1 MEGVRILHPL
11 KIVPVGIALG
21 SNEGDR
27 LQNLQAARQR
37 IMELP
42 TVCRELAAPLNA
54 PVFETE
60 PVDCTP
66 GTRPFLNTV
75 VEVPCS
81 NSFSPME
88 FLAELR
94 EIEHAL
100 GRPTRHP
107 RHAPRTVDLDIL
119 YAGSFRCYQPE
130 LTLPHPRML
139 QRRFVLAPLAAI
151 RPELVVPGQTCSVAE
166 ALRAL
171 PPQPVVTLH
180 APHW

>member
-1 MEGVRILHPL
+1 M

-27 LQNLQAARQR
+27 LQNLRAARQR
-37 IMELP
+37 IMTLP
-42 TVCRELAAPLNA
+42 QVSREPTTSSCA
-54 PVFETE
+54 PVYETE
-60 PVDCTP
+60 PVDCAP

-75 VEVPCS
+75 VEVACAEP
-81 NSFSPME
+81 FSPSD

-94 EIEHAL
+94 GIEHTL

-119 YAGSFRCYQPE
+119 YAGSLVCDRAE
-130 LTLPHPRML
+130 LTLPHPRMY

-151 RPELVVPGQTCSVAE
+151 RADLVVPGQTRSIAE

-171 PPQPVVTLH
+171 PSYPAVTLH
-180 APHW
+180 ASHW